1 MTTINEWT
9 SQQQDQLK
17 VYDNLMDDIED
28 FFERQQKAKEE
39 KAKQK
44 EEQLEEQRRQLQQK
58 DEEER
63 LTRQ

>member
-1 MTTINEWT
+1 MTTINEWR

-44 EEQLEEQRRQLQQK
+44 EEQLEEQRRQLQ
-58 DEEER
+58 
-63 LTRQ
+63 

>member
-1 MTTINEWT
+1 MTTINEWS

-28 FFERQQKAKEE
+28 FFERQQKPKEE

-44 EEQLEEQRRQLQQK
+44 EEQLEEQRRQLQ
-58 DEEER
+58 
-63 LTRQ
+63 